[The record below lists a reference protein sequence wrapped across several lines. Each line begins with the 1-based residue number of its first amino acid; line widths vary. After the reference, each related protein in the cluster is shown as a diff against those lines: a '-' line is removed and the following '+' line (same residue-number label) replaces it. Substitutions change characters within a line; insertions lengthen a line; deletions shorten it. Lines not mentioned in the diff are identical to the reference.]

1 MSKKFIYHHQH
12 PGFSKELVES
22 QLLSQN
28 LKDGI
33 HKVVVQNDHL
43 ETCTC
48 VEVSMFDPRVFWAY
62 RGSRKYPSPMISF
75 EDAEAVGMTQT
86 DMITVVVKKKG
97 DLYRIITCYAGTG
110 SPKEPSTATASEY
123 DECVEYWSNHAL
135 VPDEKIER
143 VKTLDE
149 MPSWVINAYLVL
161 TA

>member
-12 PGFSKELVES
+12 SGFSKELVES
-22 QLLSQN
+22 QLLSLD
-28 LKDGI
+28 LKDGV

-48 VEVSMFDPRVFWAY
+48 VKVSMFDPRVFWAY
-62 RGSRKYPSPMISF
+62 RGSRKYPSPMISQ
-75 EDAEAVGMTQT
+75 EDAEAVGMIQT
-86 DMITVVVKKKG
+86 DKITVVVKKKG
-97 DLYRIITCYAGTG
+97 DLYRVITCYAGTG

-143 VKTLDE
+143 VKTIDE
-149 MPSWVINAYLVL
+149 MPSWVINAYLES
-161 TA
+161 AA